1 MNHEKFQLQWNLDL
15 RAKGLIKFVRY
26 NEVSLYRCY
35 FSYFTV
41 IRVKKIVRYI
51 EDFVISRFHCSI
63 YK

>member
-51 EDFVISRFHCSI
+51 EDFVV
-63 YK
+63 